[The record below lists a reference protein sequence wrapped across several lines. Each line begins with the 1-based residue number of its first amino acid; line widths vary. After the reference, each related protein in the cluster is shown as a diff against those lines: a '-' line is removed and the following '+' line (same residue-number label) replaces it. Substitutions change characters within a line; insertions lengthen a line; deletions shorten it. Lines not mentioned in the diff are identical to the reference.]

1 MIRFVISSVLA
12 VAIVFAAVPVSVSA
26 QQRPTLRPRDNA
38 QPVVPAQGR
47 VRVFIDSSD
56 FKPENQQVVR
66 DHFKRYYNQYV
77 SNYEVVDSE
86 PSAQYVL
93 KIVVTNW
100 GKRSPAEVVEF
111 KSKIDTAVTWTSTI
125 GWTLERVIP
134 YTKLGRIAGD
144 IAYAADGF
152 RRDAAYGTVYHIGFD
167 LSTILTEKSTGKT
180 WGGPQASTW
189 SVTFDGIVQDAT
201 EATPIIVE
209 EVEPPSPSRT
219 NALDPATELG
229 WPLYII
235 LEKARH
241 QADAIYR
248 M

>member
-1 MIRFVISSVLA
+1 MRFCFSVILA
-12 VAIVFAAVPVSVSA
+12 VAILFVAVPVFG

-56 FKPENQQVVR
+56 FRAENQQVVR
-66 DHFKRYYNQYV
+66 DHFKRYYNQYLPQ
-77 SNYEVVDSE
+77 YEVVDSE
-86 PSAQYVL
+86 RSAQYVL
-93 KIVVTNW
+93 KITTTNW

-111 KSKIDTAVTWTSTI
+111 KSKVDTAISWTSTI
-125 GWTLERVIP
+125 GWTLEKVIP
-134 YTKLGRIAGD
+134 YTKLGRIGGD

-152 RRDAAYGTVYHIGFD
+152 RRDATYGTIYHVGFD
-167 LSTILTEKSTGKT
+167 LSTTLTEKSSGKT
-180 WGGPQASTW
+180 WGGPQSSTW
-189 SVTFDGIVQDAT
+189 SVTFDGIVPDAT
-201 EATPIIVE
+201 EATPINVE

>member
-1 MIRFVISSVLA
+1 MIRFVISSILA
-12 VAIVFAAVPVSVSA
+12 VAILFAAVPVSA
-26 QQRPTLRPRDNA
+26 QS
-38 QPVVPAQGR
+38 R

-56 FKPENQQVVR
+56 FKPENQQVVS
-66 DHFKRYYNQYV
+66 DHFKRYYKYLPQ
-77 SNYEVVDSE
+77 YEVVDSE
-86 PSAQYVL
+86 QDAQYVI

-111 KSKIDTAVTWTSTI
+111 KSKVDSAIKWTTTI
-125 GWTLERVIP
+125 GRTLERVFP
-134 YTKLGRIAGD
+134 YTRLGRLAGD
-144 IAYAADGF
+144 IGYAAEDF
-152 RRDAAYGTVYHIGFD
+152 RRDPSYGTIYHVGFD
-167 LSTILTEKSTGKT
+167 LSTTLTEKSSGKT
-180 WGGPQASTW
+180 WGGPQSSTW
-189 SVTFDGIVQDAT
+189 SVTFDGIVPDAT
-201 EATPIIVE
+201 EFTPINVE